1 MKTKNSDQ
9 IAAEQRM
16 REWNDLTEIER
27 LRESNRI
34 LLKRLREL
42 EYTPR
47 KETAERLMTYQDEIR
62 MLRELVRDVKEE
74 NRRLQ
79 ALLRKSGLA

>member
-9 IAAEQRM
+9 LAAEQRM

-42 EYTPR
+42 ETPR
-47 KETAERLMTYQDEIR
+47 KETAERIMTYQDELR
-62 MLRELVRDVKEE
+62 VRREELKELREEV
-74 NRRLQ
+74 RRLTV
-79 ALLRKSGLA
+79 LLRKAGLT

>member
-42 EYTPR
+42 ETPR
-47 KETAERLMTYQDEIR
+47 KETVERIMTYQDEIR
-62 MLRELVRDVKEE
+62 MLRERVRDISEE

-79 ALLRKSGLA
+79 ALLRKAGLL

>member
-9 IAAEQRM
+9 IAVEQKM

-42 EYTPR
+42 ETPR

-62 MLRELVRDVKEE
+62 MLRERVRDISEEVRRLRALVRK
-74 NRRLQ
+74 
-79 ALLRKSGLA
+79 AGIA

>member
-1 MKTKNSDQ
+1 MKTRNSDQ
-9 IAAEQRM
+9 IAAEQKM

-47 KETAERLMTYQDEIR
+47 KETAERIMTYQDEIR
-62 MLRELVRDVKEE
+62 MLRERVFDISEE

-79 ALLRKSGLA
+79 ALLRKAGLA

>member
-16 REWNDLTEIER
+16 RDWNDLTEIER

-42 EYTPR
+42 EYIPR
-47 KETAERLMTYQDEIR
+47 KETVERIMTYQDEIR
-62 MLRELVRDVKEE
+62 MLRERVRDISEE

-79 ALLRKSGLA
+79 AMLRKAGLA

>member
-42 EYTPR
+42 ETPR
-47 KETAERLMTYQDEIR
+47 KATAERIMTYQDEIR
-62 MLRELVRDVKEE
+62 MLRERVRDISEE

-79 ALLRKSGLA
+79 ALLRKAGLL

>member
-42 EYTPR
+42 ETPR
-47 KETAERLMTYQDEIR
+47 KETTERIMTYQDEIR
-62 MLRELVRDVKEE
+62 MLRERVRDISEE

-79 ALLRKSGLA
+79 AMLRKAGLL

>member
-42 EYTPR
+42 EYIPR
-47 KETAERLMTYQDEIR
+47 KETVERIMTYQDEIR
-62 MLRELVRDVKEE
+62 MLRERVRDISEE

>member
-9 IAAEQRM
+9 IAAEQMM
-16 REWNDLTEIER
+16 RNWNDLTEIER

-42 EYTPR
+42 ETPR

-62 MLRELVRDVKEE
+62 MLRERVRDISEEVRRLRALVRK
-74 NRRLQ
+74 
-79 ALLRKSGLA
+79 AGL

>member
-1 MKTKNSDQ
+1 MKTRNSDQ
-9 IAAEQRM
+9 IAAEQKM

-42 EYTPR
+42 EIPR
-47 KETAERLMTYQDEIR
+47 KEMTERIMTYQDEIR
-62 MLRELVRDVKEE
+62 MLRERVRDISEE

-79 ALLRKSGLA
+79 AMLRKAGLL

>member
-1 MKTKNSDQ
+1 MKTRNSDQ

-42 EYTPR
+42 EIPR
-47 KETAERLMTYQDEIR
+47 KEMTERIMTYQDEIR
-62 MLRELVRDVKEE
+62 MLRERVRDISEE

-79 ALLRKSGLA
+79 ALLRKAGLL

>member
-9 IAAEQRM
+9 IAAEQMM
-16 REWNDLTEIER
+16 RNWNDLTEIER

-42 EYTPR
+42 ETPR
-47 KETAERLMTYQDEIR
+47 KETAERMMTYQDELR
-62 MLRELVRDVKEE
+62 VRREELRDLREEV
-74 NRRLQ
+74 RRLT
-79 ALLRKSGLA
+79 ALLRKAGLA

>member
-1 MKTKNSDQ
+1 MKAKNNDQ

-47 KETAERLMTYQDEIR
+47 KETVERILTYQDEIR

-74 NRRLQ
+74 NRRLT
-79 ALLRKSGLA
+79 AMLRKAGLL

>member
-42 EYTPR
+42 EIPR
-47 KETAERLMTYQDEIR
+47 KEMTERIMTYQDEIR
-62 MLRELVRDVKEE
+62 MLRERVRDISEE

-79 ALLRKSGLA
+79 ALLRKAGLL

>member
-1 MKTKNSDQ
+1 MKTRNSDQ

-42 EYTPR
+42 EIPR
-47 KETAERLMTYQDEIR
+47 KDMAERIMTYQDEIR
-62 MLRELVRDVKEE
+62 MLRERVRDISEE

>member
-1 MKTKNSDQ
+1 MKTRNNDQ
-9 IAAEQRM
+9 IAAEQKM

-42 EYTPR
+42 ETPR
-47 KETAERLMTYQDEIR
+47 KETAERLMTYQDELR
-62 MLRELVRDVKEE
+62 VRREELKDLREEV
-74 NRRLQ
+74 RRLTV
-79 ALLRKSGLA
+79 LLRKAGLA

>member
-47 KETAERLMTYQDEIR
+47 KETVERIMTYQDEIR
-62 MLRELVRDVKEE
+62 MLRERVRDISEE
-74 NRRLQ
+74 VRRLQ
-79 ALLRKSGLA
+79 AMLRKAGLA

>member
-42 EYTPR
+42 ETPR
-47 KETAERLMTYQDEIR
+47 KETVERLMTYQDEIR
-62 MLRELVRDVKEE
+62 MLRERVRDISGE

-79 ALLRKSGLA
+79 ALLRKAGLL

>member
-42 EYTPR
+42 ETPR
-47 KETAERLMTYQDEIR
+47 KETVERLMTYQDEIR

-79 ALLRKSGLA
+79 AMLRKAGLL

>member
-47 KETAERLMTYQDEIR
+47 KETAERIMTYQDEIR
-62 MLRELVRDVKEE
+62 MLRERVRDISEE

-79 ALLRKSGLA
+79 ALLRKAGLA

>member
-42 EYTPR
+42 ETPR
-47 KETAERLMTYQDEIR
+47 KEVTERIMTYQDEIR
-62 MLRELVRDVKEE
+62 MLRERVRDISEE

-79 ALLRKSGLA
+79 ALLRKAGLL

>member
-42 EYTPR
+42 EYIPR
-47 KETAERLMTYQDEIR
+47 KETVERIMTYQDEIR
-62 MLRELVRDVKEE
+62 MLRERVRDISEE

-79 ALLRKSGLA
+79 ALLRKAGLL

>member
-1 MKTKNSDQ
+1 MKAKNSDQ

-42 EYTPR
+42 ETPR
-47 KETAERLMTYQDEIR
+47 KETAERIMTYQDEIR
-62 MLRELVRDVKEE
+62 MLRERVFDISEE
-74 NRRLQ
+74 NRRLT
-79 ALLRKSGLA
+79 ALLRKAGLA

>member
-1 MKTKNSDQ
+1 MKTRNSDQ

-42 EYTPR
+42 ETPR
-47 KETAERLMTYQDEIR
+47 KETVERLMTYQDEIR
-62 MLRELVRDVKEE
+62 MLRERVRDISEE

>member
-9 IAAEQRM
+9 IAAEQKM

-34 LLKRLREL
+34 LLKRLQEL

-47 KETAERLMTYQDEIR
+47 KETAERLMTYQDELR
-62 MLRELVRDVKEE
+62 VRREELRELREE
-74 NRRLQ
+74 VRRLQ
-79 ALLRKSGLA
+79 ALLRKAGLT

>member
-9 IAAEQRM
+9 IAAEQKM
-16 REWNDLTEIER
+16 RNWNDLTEIER

-42 EYTPR
+42 ETPR
-47 KETAERLMTYQDEIR
+47 KETAERIMTYQDELR
-62 MLRELVRDVKEE
+62 VRREELRELREE
-74 NRRLQ
+74 VRRLQ
-79 ALLRKSGLA
+79 ALLRKAGLT

>member
-9 IAAEQRM
+9 IAAEQKM

-42 EYTPR
+42 ETPR
-47 KETAERLMTYQDEIR
+47 KETAERIMMYQDELR
-62 MLRELVRDVKEE
+62 VRREELRELREE
-74 NRRLQ
+74 VRRLQ
-79 ALLRKSGLA
+79 ALLRKAGLT

>member
-47 KETAERLMTYQDEIR
+47 KETVERIMTYQDEIR
-62 MLRELVRDVKEE
+62 MLRERVRDISEE

-79 ALLRKSGLA
+79 AMLRKAGLL

>member
-1 MKTKNSDQ
+1 MKTRNSDQ

-42 EYTPR
+42 EIPR
-47 KETAERLMTYQDEIR
+47 KETAERIMTYQDEIR
-62 MLRELVRDVKEE
+62 MLRERVRDISEE

-79 ALLRKSGLA
+79 ALLRKAGLL

>member
-47 KETAERLMTYQDEIR
+47 KETVERIMTYQDEIR
-62 MLRELVRDVKEE
+62 MLRERVRDISEE

-79 ALLRKSGLA
+79 ALLRKAGLA